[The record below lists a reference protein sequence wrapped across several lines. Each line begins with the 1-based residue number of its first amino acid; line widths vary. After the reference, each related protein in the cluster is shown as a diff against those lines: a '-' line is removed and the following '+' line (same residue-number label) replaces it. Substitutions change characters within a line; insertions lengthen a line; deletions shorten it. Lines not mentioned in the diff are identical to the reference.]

1 MKEEKM
7 NINWQA
13 IFNINIAKEAIPQIL
28 EGLPYTLS
36 LSLIGFALGTFC
48 GFFVA
53 LMRMSN
59 FRPIR
64 WLAMAHISLMRGVPL
79 MVLLFFIYFG
89 LPFMGIQLDAITAS
103 IIAFTSMS
111 SAYISEIIRSSLFAI
126 DKGQWEAARSLGL
139 RTNVI
144 YRKVIIPQAFRIAL
158 PPLSNVLL
166 DMVKSTSLTAMIT
179 VPEIFNKAKIV
190 GGAKSDYMTVYI
202 CVALIY
208 WGICG
213 LYAVGQVWLEN
224 RLATY

>member
-1 MKEEKM
+1 MI
-7 NINWQA
+7 INWQA
-13 IFNINIAKEAIPQIL
+13 VFNVDIAREAIPAIL
-28 EGLPYTLS
+28 EGLPYTLA
-36 LSLIGFALGTFC
+36 LSLIGFGLGTVC

-53 LMRMSN
+53 LMRMS
-59 FRPIR
+59 RLAPLR
-64 WLAMAHISLMRGVPL
+64 WIAMLHVSLMRGIPL

-89 LPFMGIQLDAITAS
+89 LPFMGIQLDAIVAS
-103 IIAFTSMS
+103 ILAFTLMS
-111 SAYISEIIRSSLFAI
+111 SAYISEIIRSGLAAV

-139 RTNVI
+139 RTPVI
-144 YRKVIIPQAFRIAL
+144 YRKIIIPQAFRIAL

-208 WGICG
+208 WVICT
-213 LYAVGQVWLEN
+213 LYAVGQTKLEK

>member
-1 MKEEKM
+1 M

-13 IFNINIAKEAIPQIL
+13 VFNAEIAWEAIPQIL

-36 LSLIGFALGTFC
+36 LSLIGFALGIFC

-53 LMRMSN
+53 LLRMSKIT
-59 FRPIR
+59 PLR
-64 WLAMAHISLMRGVPL
+64 WLAMLHISLMRGIPL

-89 LPFMGIQLDAITAS
+89 LPFMGIQLDAISAS

-111 SAYISEIIRSSLFAI
+111 SAYISEIIRASLSAI
-126 DKGQWEAARSLGL
+126 DKGQWEAAKSLGL

-144 YRKVIIPQAFRIAL
+144 YRKIIIPQAFRIAL

-208 WGICG
+208 WFICT
-213 LYAVGQVWLEN
+213 LYAVGQVHLEK

>member
-1 MKEEKM
+1 MD
-7 NINWQA
+7 INWQA
-13 IFNINIAKEAIPQIL
+13 VFNPEIAGQAIPQIL
-28 EGLPYTLS
+28 EGLPYTLA
-36 LSLIGFALGTFC
+36 LSLVGFLFGTIL

-53 LMRMSN
+53 LLRMSR
-59 FRPIR
+59 FGPFR
-64 WLAMAHISLMRGVPL
+64 WLAMWHISLMRGVPL

-89 LPFMGIQLDAITAS
+89 LPFMGLQLDAVTSTIL
-103 IIAFTSMS
+103 AFTSMS
-111 SAYISEIIRSSLFAI
+111 SAYISEIIRSSLQAV
-126 DKGQWEAARSLGL
+126 DVGQWEAAKSLGL
-139 RTNVI
+139 RTPII
-144 YRKVIIPQAFRIAL
+144 YRKIIIPQAFRIAL

-208 WGICG
+208 WIICT
-213 LYAVGQVWLEN
+213 LYAVGQTKLEE

>member
-1 MKEEKM
+1 M
-7 NINWQA
+7 NWQA
-13 IFNINIAKEAIPQIL
+13 IFNLELAREAIPKIL

-36 LSLIGFALGTFC
+36 LSLIGFALGTVF

-53 LMRMSN
+53 LCRMSRLAI
-59 FRPIR
+59 FRY
-64 WLAMAHISLMRGVPL
+64 LAMLHISLMRGIPL

-89 LPFMGIQLDAITAS
+89 LPFMGLELDAISAS
-103 IIAFTSMS
+103 IIAFTLMS
-111 SAYISEIIRSSLFAI
+111 SAYISEIIRSSLSAI
-126 DKGQWEAARSLGL
+126 DHGQWEAARSLGL
-139 RTNVI
+139 KTSII
-144 YRKVIIPQAFRIAL
+144 YRKVIIPQAFRIAV

-179 VPEIFNKAKIV
+179 VPELFNKAKII

-208 WGICG
+208 WMICT
-213 LYAVGQVWLEN
+213 LYALGQVHLEK

>member
-1 MKEEKM
+1 M
-7 NINWQA
+7 NINWDA
-13 IFNINIAKEAIPQIL
+13 IFDPNLAAEAIPLIL

-36 LSLIGFALGTFC
+36 LSLIGFALGTFL

-53 LMRMSN
+53 LLRMSKLA
-59 FRPIR
+59 PLR
-64 WLAMAHISLMRGVPL
+64 WLAMTHISLMRGIPL

-89 LPFMGIQLDAITAS
+89 LPFMGLQLDAISAS

-111 SAYISEIIRSSLFAI
+111 SAYISEIIRASLSAI

-144 YRKVIIPQAFRIAL
+144 YRKIIIPQAFRIAL

-208 WGICG
+208 WVICT
-213 LYAVGQVWLEN
+213 LYAVGQVHLEKS
-224 RLATY
+224 LATY

>member
-1 MKEEKM
+1 MT
-7 NINWQA
+7 INWNA
-13 IFNINIAKEAIPQIL
+13 IFDSELAVEAIPQIL

-36 LSLIGFALGTFC
+36 LSLIGFALGTFF

-53 LMRMSN
+53 LMRMSK
-59 FRPIR
+59 FGPLR
-64 WLAMAHISLMRGVPL
+64 WLAMAHISLMRGIPL

-89 LPFMGIQLDAITAS
+89 LPFMGLQLDAISAS

-111 SAYISEIIRSSLFAI
+111 SAYISEIIRASLSAI

-144 YRKVIIPQAFRIAL
+144 YRKIIIPQAFRIAL

-208 WGICG
+208 WAICT
-213 LYAVGQVWLEN
+213 LYAFGQLKLEK

>member
-1 MKEEKM
+1 MD
-7 NINWQA
+7 INWQA
-13 IFNINIAKEAIPQIL
+13 VFNADIAREAIPQIL

-36 LSLIGFALGTFC
+36 LSLIGFAFGTFC

-53 LMRMSN
+53 LMRMSK
-59 FRPIR
+59 FGPLR
-64 WLAMAHISLMRGVPL
+64 WLAMAHISFMRGIPL

-89 LPFMGIQLDAITAS
+89 LPFMGLQLDAISAS

-111 SAYISEIIRSSLFAI
+111 SAYISEIIRASLSAI

-144 YRKVIIPQAFRIAL
+144 YRKIIIPQAFRIAL

-208 WGICG
+208 WVICT
-213 LYAVGQVWLEN
+213 LYAFGQLKLEK

>member
-1 MKEEKM
+1 M

-13 IFNINIAKEAIPQIL
+13 VFNAEIAWEAIPQIL

-36 LSLIGFALGTFC
+36 LSLIGFALGTFY

-53 LMRMSN
+53 LLRMSKIT
-59 FRPIR
+59 PLR
-64 WLAMAHISLMRGVPL
+64 WVAMLHISLMRGIPL

-89 LPFMGIQLDAITAS
+89 LPFMGLQLDAISAS

-111 SAYISEIIRSSLFAI
+111 SAYISEIIRASLSAI
-126 DKGQWEAARSLGL
+126 DKGQWEAAKSLGL

-144 YRKVIIPQAFRIAL
+144 YRKIIIPQAFRIAL

-208 WGICG
+208 WLICT
-213 LYAVGQVWLEN
+213 LYAVGQVHLEK

>member
-1 MKEEKM
+1 MT
-7 NINWQA
+7 INWQA
-13 IFNINIAKEAIPQIL
+13 IFNMELALEAIPSIL

-36 LSLIGFALGTFC
+36 LSLIGFTLGTLV

-53 LMRMSN
+53 LLRMSP
-59 FRPIR
+59 FPPLR
-64 WLAMAHISLMRGVPL
+64 WLAMWHISLMRGVPL
-79 MVLLFFIYFG
+79 MVLLFFVYFG
-89 LPFMGIQLDAITAS
+89 LPFMGIELDAISST

-111 SAYISEIIRSSLFAI
+111 SAYISEIIRSSLQAI
-126 DKGQWEAARSLGL
+126 DNGQWEAARSLGL
-139 RTNVI
+139 RTPVI
-144 YRKVIIPQAFRIAL
+144 YRKIIIPQAFRIAL

-208 WGICG
+208 WVICTLYG
-213 LYAVGQVWLEN
+213 LGQNQLEK
-224 RLATY
+224 RIAHY

>member
-1 MKEEKM
+1 M
-7 NINWQA
+7 NWQA
-13 IFNINIAKEAIPQIL
+13 LFNLDLALEAIPKIL
-28 EGLPYTLS
+28 EGLPYTLA
-36 LSLIGFALGTFC
+36 LSLIGFTLGTIC

-53 LMRMSN
+53 LLRMSSVAV
-59 FRPIR
+59 FRY
-64 WLAMAHISLMRGVPL
+64 LAMLHISLMRGIPL

-89 LPFMGIQLDAITAS
+89 LPFMGIEFDAITAS
-103 IIAFTSMS
+103 IIAFTLMS
-111 SAYISEIIRSSLFAI
+111 SAYISEIVRSSLSAI

-139 RTNVI
+139 KTPII
-144 YRKVIIPQAFRIAL
+144 YQKIIIPQAVRIAV

-179 VPEIFNKAKIV
+179 VPELFNKAKIV

-208 WGICG
+208 WIICT
-213 LYAVGQVWLEN
+213 LYAFGQVRLEK